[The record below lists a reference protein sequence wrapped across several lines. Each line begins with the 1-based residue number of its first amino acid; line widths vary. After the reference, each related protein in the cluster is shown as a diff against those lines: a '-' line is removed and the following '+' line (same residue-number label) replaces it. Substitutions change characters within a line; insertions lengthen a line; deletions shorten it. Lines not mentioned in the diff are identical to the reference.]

1 MAWQYPDAEAVMC
14 ALLEPIAPTC
24 TFLPDD
30 WEENLP
36 VIQVN
41 RVGGG
46 VDVDDVTD
54 TARLQVAVWAGDRA
68 TVWALAARIRGAV
81 TQSGGTAPGGILIDR
96 GSEAIAGQQVPDI
109 DPDDSRVISTF
120 HLEFRKQNL

>member
-1 MAWQYPDAEAVMC
+1 MVWQYPDAEAVMC
-14 ALLEPIAPTC
+14 TLLEQIAPTY

-30 WEENLP
+30 WEDMLP

-46 VDVDDVTD
+46 IDADDVTD
-54 TARLQVAVWAGDRA
+54 TARIQVAVFADDRA
-68 TVWALAARIRGAV
+68 TVWSLAARIRDAV
-81 TQSGGTAPGGILIDR
+81 TQSGGTAPGGVLIDR

-109 DPDDSRVISTF
+109 DPDDRRVISTF
-120 HLEFRKQNL
+120 NLEFRKQNL